1 DRAGAAALEVQLG
14 DVVAGRG
21 VGGLAPATRGPSGLT
36 WSDGASRF
44 QQRDAGLAPVD
55 ADQYLLLQ
63 LSVSPFGFTPG
74 ARGAARAV
82 EFWPARLGGAG
93 HEMKARRSV
102 GARLAKITRAA
113 PFPYPRSPFELG
125 YRLIVGG
132 RGR

>member
-1 DRAGAAALEVQLG
+1 GPLQSNADERCLEPGQNVVRAPLVDVADDRAGAAALEVQLG

-63 LSVSPFGFTPG
+63 LSVSPFWFY
-74 ARGAARAV
+74 A
-82 EFWPARLGGAG
+82 
-93 HEMKARRSV
+93 
-102 GARLAKITRAA
+102 
-113 PFPYPRSPFELG
+113 
-125 YRLIVGG
+125 
-132 RGR
+132 